1 MNLQNI
7 ILIITVT
14 LTALIAGLFY
24 SYACSVNLGL
34 GKLTD
39 GAYLSAMQS
48 INRQIQNP
56 IFFMSFMGTLLF
68 LPISSWMEYSYSGFS
83 NSFWLLASAAVVYVI
98 GTFGITI
105 AVNVPLN
112 EALDK
117 FVISS
122 ASIEQLAAQRKSFE
136 IPWNRYNTIRTV
148 AAIIALILAIISC
161 VIKPLKTV
169 TDYTI

>member
-7 ILIITVT
+7 ILIVTVT

-34 GKLTD
+34 GKLAD

-48 INRQIQNP
+48 INREIQNP

-68 LPISSWMEYSYSGFS
+68 LPISSLMEYSNSGFS
-83 NSFWLLASAAVVYVI
+83 NSFWLLISATVIYAI

-105 AVNVPLN
+105 ALNVPLN
-112 EALDK
+112 EALDN
-117 FVISS
+117 FSISS
-122 ASIEQLAAQRKSFE
+122 ATIEQLAAQRKAFE

-148 AAIIALILAIISC
+148 AAVIALILAIISC
-161 VIKPLKTV
+161 VLKPLKTV
-169 TDYTI
+169 TEL